1 MVYQN
6 LDSHYFLTMKSTPD
20 NTVESKIACR
30 VLFKFGKPTSAG
42 LNLSAGV
49 SFNPIFSNLHSTMEL
64 RKTEK

>member
-42 LNLSAGV
+42 LNLLTGV
-49 SFNPIFSNLHSTMEL
+49 PFNPIFSNSHLTMEPS
-64 RKTEK
+64 KTKK